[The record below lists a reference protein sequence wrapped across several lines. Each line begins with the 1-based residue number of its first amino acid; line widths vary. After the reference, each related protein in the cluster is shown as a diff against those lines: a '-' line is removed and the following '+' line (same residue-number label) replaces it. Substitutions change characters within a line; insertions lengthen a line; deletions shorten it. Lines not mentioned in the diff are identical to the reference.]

1 MLRVVEKD
9 EQQRQVMT
17 DNIHATGSSDPEI
30 LQKHYDNETAALVST
45 LYLDDLQLLGYPIWD
60 GREDLPQ

>member
-1 MLRVVEKD
+1 
-9 EQQRQVMT
+9 MT

-60 GREDLPQ
+60 GRGDLPQ